1 MTVNNSNETE
11 DVLMTD
17 DTDFIEESD
26 EAEEQIVRSKGF
38 NLDMRHKIESRLE
51 QRRLDKE
58 LNEYQYFDIDDD

>member
-26 EAEEQIVRSKGF
+26 EAEEPIVRSKGF